1 MENNL
6 KLLSFAKHFDVNQV
20 IENTYY
26 TVRAK
31 NSNLIAGIHPKEN
44 EIDYVVITE
53 DTVYADEF
61 IKIDIEDLNKLQEF
75 CELLMK
81 EGE

>member
-6 KLLSFAKHFDVNQV
+6 KLLSLAKHFDVNQV

-44 EIDYVVITE
+44 EVDYVVITE

>member
-6 KLLSFAKHFDVNQV
+6 KLLSLAKDFDV
-20 IENTYY
+20 TYISDESY
-26 TVRAK
+26 YNINYKSTKLVAR
-31 NSNLIAGIHPKEN
+31 IYPKEN
-44 EIDYVVITE
+44 KVEYGMIVGDIY
-53 DTVYADEF
+53 YDEF

>member
-6 KLLSFAKHFDVNQV
+6 KLLSLAKDFDV
-20 IENTYY
+20 TYISDESY
-26 TVRAK
+26 YNINYKSTKLVAR
-31 NSNLIAGIHPKEN
+31 IYPKEN
-44 EIDYVVITE
+44 KVEYGMILGDIY
-53 DTVYADEF
+53 YDEF